1 MAQKVNLDIA
11 QTLNIT
17 CRRGDTFSLDVT
29 LKDSSGTPLS
39 LDRDDYEFIM
49 QVRTSAF
56 ADGKEG
62 IILST
67 PAHVPSGSVQ
77 GENGFVGFIE
87 EMNGNINPAVNV
99 TNEGV
104 VSIKIPASTMR
115 EMSSG
120 SYTYDLQYIAA
131 SVHTTILTGSF
142 VVNEDVS
149 EFTTIQK
156 PI

>member
-17 CRRGDTFSLDVT
+17 CRRGDTFSLDIT
-29 LKDSSGTPLS
+29 LKDSSGTPLL
-39 LDRDDYEFIM
+39 LDTNDYEFIM

-56 ADGKEG
+56 ADKEDG

-67 PAHVPSGSVQ
+67 PAHVPNGAVL
-77 GENGFVGFIE
+77 GVNGFVGYIE
-87 EMNGNINPAVNV
+87 AMSGVVNPAVNV

-104 VSIKIPASTMR
+104 VSIKISDSTMR
-115 EMSSG
+115 EMRSG
-120 SYTYDLQYIAA
+120 RYTYDLQYIAA
-131 SVHTTILTGSF
+131 LVHTTILTGSF

-149 EFTTIQK
+149 EFTTITK

>member
-17 CRRGDTFSLDVT
+17 CRRGDTFSLDIT
-29 LKDSSGTPLS
+29 LKDSSGAALQ

-56 ADGKEG
+56 ADGKDG

-67 PAHVPSGSVQ
+67 PAHVPSGATS
-77 GENGFVGFIE
+77 GSGFIGFIE
-87 EMNGNINPAVNV
+87 AMSGVDVPATNV
-99 TNEGV
+99 TDEGV
-104 VSIKIPASTMR
+104 VSIKISDSTMR
-115 EMSSG
+115 DMRSG
-120 SYTYDLQYIAA
+120 RYTYDLQYIAK

-149 EFTTIQK
+149 EFTTIIK

>member
-17 CRRGDTFSLDVT
+17 CRRGDTFSLDIT
-29 LKDSSGTPLS
+29 LKDSSGAALS
-39 LDRDDYEFIM
+39 LARDDYEFIM

-56 ADGKEG
+56 ADKKEG

-67 PAHVPSGSVQ
+67 PAHVPNGAVL

-87 EMNGNINPAVNV
+87 AMNGNVIPPVNV
-99 TNEGV
+99 TDEGV
-104 VSIKIPASTMR
+104 VSIKISDSTMR
-115 EMSSG
+115 EIRSG
-120 SYTYDLQYIAA
+120 RYTYDLQYIAA
-131 SVHTTILTGSF
+131 LVHTTILTGSF

-149 EFTTIQK
+149 AFTTITK